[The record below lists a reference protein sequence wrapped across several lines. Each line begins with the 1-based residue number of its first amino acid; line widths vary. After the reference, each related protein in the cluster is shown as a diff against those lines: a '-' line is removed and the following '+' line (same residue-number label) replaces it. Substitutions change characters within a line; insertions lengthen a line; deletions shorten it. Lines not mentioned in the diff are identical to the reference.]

1 MRSSTSPFPPER
13 ERTIPMSHYSDLQLD
28 ALRELANI
36 GSGKA
41 STALSSML
49 GRSVDISVPAARVLP
64 MADAVGTI
72 GDPEGEARAVV
83 LSVVGDMGASVLLL
97 FAPNDA
103 ALMCGMLGVE
113 AGTELGESPLQEIGN
128 IVGTSYINALAA
140 MTGMALEPTPP
151 ATATDMLGAIVE
163 SVLAN
168 HADGGDIALLL
179 DSQLE
184 VEGEDCSVSFVL
196 VPNHGGVDLLL

>member
-1 MRSSTSPFPPER
+1 V
-13 ERTIPMSHYSDLQLD
+13 SHYSDLQLD

-36 GSGKA
+36 GSGTA

-49 GRSVDISVPAARVLP
+49 SRSVDISVPAARVLP

-72 GDPEGEARAVV
+72 GDPEAEATAVV

-113 AGTELGESPLQEIGN
+113 AGTELGESALQEIGN

-151 ATATDMLGAIVE
+151 ATATDMLGAMVQT
-163 SVLAN
+163 VLAER
-168 HADGGDIALLL
+168 AGASDTALLL
-179 DSQLE
+179 DSELV
-184 VEGEDCSVSFVL
+184 VEGEDCSVSFLL
-196 VPNHGGVDLLL
+196 VPEQGGVERLLARLGL